1 MSGASLTTYNSELVK
16 ALEDLR
22 EQREEKN
29 RSILRAEE
37 EKGRIQK
44 ELTVLT
50 ERLGRLNEDLT
61 RKLTARNEYD
71 AVIGETE
78 AAYMKV
84 RRRRRRGGGGRRR
97 CVFVSG
103 VEVGGEG
110 GTAVVAIAS
119 SSPSPCVSLPRR
131 RSSRARRRSSRC
143 SSARPSRSPSALPD
157 LCERQLLLSV
167 SFRPPHFL
175 SRRATTTTQTRMRAR
190 PVTSLFVSRVWARPV
205 RSSFFLGFQHS
216 VSFFS

>member
-22 EQREEKN
+22 EQREEMN
-29 RSILRAEE
+29 RSILRDEE

-78 AAYMKV
+78 AAYMKIL
-84 RRRRRRGGGGRRR
+84 
-97 CVFVSG
+97 
-103 VEVGGEG
+103 E
-110 GTAVVAIAS
+110 S
-119 SSPSPCVSLPRR
+119 S
-131 RSSRARRRSSRC
+131 
-143 SSARPSRSPSALPD
+143 
-157 LCERQLLLSV
+157 QTLLSV
-167 SFRPPHFL
+167 LKREAVSL
-175 SRRATTTTQTRMRAR
+175 SKRTAG
-190 PVTSLFVSRVWARPV
+190 PL
-205 RSSFFLGFQHS
+205 
-216 VSFFS
+216 